1 MQETK
6 AERTGVV
13 PETDA
18 VESEIENPQD
28 QDRAKS
34 ENPPTK
40 PAAGRLPARASRI

>member
-6 AERTGVV
+6 LEKPGVV
-13 PETDA
+13 PETNT
-18 VESEIENPQD
+18 VESENPQD

-34 ENPPTK
+34 ENRPTK